1 MICSMA
7 YVWHMYDVP
16 IKDNTSCFAGG
27 NLESEHMAYLL
38 NVTSGF
44 PNIILEK

>member
-1 MICSMA
+1 MICSMV
-7 YVWHMYDVP
+7 YSMYDVP